1 MINSFLHF
9 TIISPN
15 PRQGENQSEELF
27 QVMSSFLADELLE
40 DLQDDDQLNG
50 VDLLQDD
57 QQAEEE
63 GWGAMQE
70 DDEDMKERIEDDIAG
85 LNDDDGDVEDSMRNS
100 ENASYLKNPNAIRPA
115 EEMRA
120 EDVERMDLRPEDMR
134 SVYSICTLVR
144 SQRMT
149 EAMTKIQHFSSLTKP
164 NVEGV
169 LENSPE
175 YKLIVN
181 ANNLAVE
188 VENELLIAH
197 KFIREHYKPRF
208 PELESLITNPHE
220 FVQAVRA
227 IGNHDNLANAKLNGI
242 LPHGTVVVISM
253 QASTTK
259 GRRLDAESWK
269 NIEQACDLIT
279 ELDTARTSILDY
291 VQSRMNIIAPNLSK
305 VVGSQVATKL
315 LGIAG
320 GLTSLIKIPA
330 CNLMLLGSMSKQP
343 SGLSTAFSGRRNGF
357 ILQAPLIQAIP
368 QEYHRQA
375 LRIVSAKAL
384 LAARVD
390 AGRSDLHGTYGSR
403 LMIELEKKLEKLQE
417 PPPAK
422 MIKAL
427 PIPKEGGKKS
437 RRGGRKARKFK
448 ERNGMSEVRKAQNR
462 IQFGEAEEEIG
473 AFDES
478 EGMGMLNS
486 KGDGQ
491 IRAQITNKNTEA
503 RMSKRNIDRIQT
515 LRQSANNSN
524 RLDDYFGEGAN
535 GKDGSEIEHTKAR
548 RNDNSSGTAT
558 TLTFTPVQGI
568 ELSDPS
574 RQKKA
579 EEANA
584 KWFKEGSFSLVPGA
598 SSSQTLLNKD
608 KSVSSNF
615 KKQKRE

>member
-1 MINSFLHF
+1 
-9 TIISPN
+9 
-15 PRQGENQSEELF
+15 
-27 QVMSSFLADELLE
+27 MSSFLADELLE

-320 GLTSLIKIPA
+320 GLT
-330 CNLMLLGSMSKQP
+330 
-343 SGLSTAFSGRRNGF
+343 RNGF

>member
-1 MINSFLHF
+1 
-9 TIISPN
+9 
-15 PRQGENQSEELF
+15 
-27 QVMSSFLADELLE
+27 MSSFLADELLE
-40 DLQDDDQLNG
+40 DLNDENQSNIQNDS
-50 VDLLQDD
+50 LQNDIKTD
-57 QQAEEE
+57 EE
-63 GWGAMQE
+63 GWGVMQ
-70 DDEDMKERIEDDIAG
+70 DDEGMIDSIEDDLAG
-85 LNDDDGDVEDSMRNS
+85 LDDDDDNDNTKNSVQDS
-100 ENASYLKNPNAIRPA
+100 ENASYLQNPNAIRPA
-115 EEMRA
+115 EEMQA
-120 EDVERMDLRPEDMR
+120 EDVENVK
-134 SVYSICTLVR
+134 SVYAICPLMR
-144 SQRMT
+144 SQRMADT
-149 EAMTKIQHFSSLTKP
+149 MAKIRQFSSLTKP
-164 NVEGV
+164 DVEGV
-169 LENSPE
+169 LEDSPE
-175 YKLIVN
+175 YKLIVH

-188 VENELLIAH
+188 VDNELLIAH
-197 KFIREHYKPRF
+197 KFIRQNYKPRF
-208 PELESLITNPHE
+208 PELESLITNPRE
-220 FVQAVRA
+220 FVQAIRA
-227 IGNHDNLANAKLNGI
+227 IGNHDNIANAKLNGI

-259 GRRLDAESWK
+259 GRRLDAEAWK
-269 NIEQACDLIT
+269 NVEQACDLVSD
-279 ELDTARTSILDY
+279 LDKTRTLILDY

-330 CNLMLLGSMSKQP
+330 CNLMLLGSMGKQA
-343 SGLSTAFSGRRNGF
+343 SGLSSTFSGRRNGF
-357 ILQAPLIQAIP
+357 ILQSPLIQAIP

-390 AGRSDLHGTYGSR
+390 AGRSDLHGSYGTR

-427 PIPKEGGKKS
+427 PVPKEGGKKA

-462 IQFGEAEEEIG
+462 VQFGEAEEETG

-491 IRAQITNKNTEA
+491 VRAQVANKNTEA
-503 RMSKRNIDRIQT
+503 RMSKRNIERIRA
-515 LRQSANNSN
+515 LRQSANSSN
-524 RLDDYFGEGAN
+524 RNDD
-535 GKDGSEIEHTKAR
+535 T
-548 RNDNSSGTAT
+548 SGTAT

-574 RQKKA
+574 RQKKV

-584 KWFKEGSFSLVPGA
+584 KWFKEGSFSLA
-598 SSSQTLLNKD
+598 
-608 KSVSSNF
+608 
-615 KKQKRE
+615 RYC